1 MRIKHLDV
9 AVGHA
14 ITRRTGARIMDLH
27 TSGHRRGVVCAPHTA
42 AAEDGRAILAEGGN
56 AIEAMLAMAAS
67 IAAVYP
73 HMNHIGGD
81 GFWLIREPSGRV
93 RALMGCGRAG
103 SKATV
108 RFYRDAGFDAV
119 PARGPF
125 AALTVPGAVAAWA
138 LAQDAAKAQ
147 GGKMPLG
154 LLLAGAIRH
163 ARDGYTVTRS
173 QAALTKEKYAE
184 LETAPGFIQAF
195 LDAGKQPEVGAT
207 LKQSALAATLDHLAH
222 AGLDDFYRGDV
233 GREIAADLA
242 RIGSP
247 VTREDLASF
256 RATVEAPLSVET
268 QAGTLY
274 NAPPPTQ
281 GLASLMI
288 LALFER
294 LRVQKAETFEHV
306 HGIVEATKRAFRVRD
321 RLICDPDRLA
331 APPERFLTAK
341 FLDEEAGKIDMR
353 RAARWP
359 APQGEGDTIWM
370 GAADASGLVVSYI
383 QSLYWEFG
391 SGCVLPATGVLM
403 QNRGASFSLEPGA
416 VNALAPGRRPF
427 HTLNP
432 ALGFMTDGRV
442 LGYGTMGGDGQPQ
455 SQAAVFTRH
464 VLFKQPLD
472 RALDAPRW
480 LLGRTWGSTLTNL
493 RMESRFDGNL
503 IDRLMSAGHDVA
515 VLDEPY
521 SDTMGHAGAVVLH
534 PDGTLEGG
542 HDPRA
547 DGGAAGI

>member
-1 MRIKHLDV
+1 M
-9 AVGHA
+9 
-14 ITRRTGARIMDLH
+14 TLH
-27 TSGHRRGVVCAPHTA
+27 TAGHRRGVVCAPHA
-42 AAEDGRAILAEGGN
+42 AAVEDGRAILAEGGN

-81 GFWLIREPSGRV
+81 GFWLIREPRGNV
-93 RALMGCGRAG
+93 RALMGAGRAG
-103 SKATV
+103 AKATP
-108 RFYRDAGFDAV
+108 RLYRDAGHDEI
-119 PARGPF
+119 PARGPL
-125 AALTVPGAVAAWA
+125 AALTVPGAIAGWMLAA
-138 LAQDAAKAQ
+138 DAAKAFR
-147 GGKMPLG
+147 GRLPLD
-154 LLLAGAIRH
+154 LLLGGAIKH

-173 QAALTKEKYAE
+173 QARLSVEKLDE
-184 LETAPGFIQAF
+184 LKDVPGFTKAF
-195 LDAGKQPEVGAT
+195 LVDGKPPEAGVKLT
-207 LKQSALAATLDHLAH
+207 QSAFAATLDHLAN

-233 GREIAADLA
+233 GRELAADLE

-247 VTREDLASF
+247 VTRADLEQY
-256 RATVEAPLSVET
+256 RGWVDAPLGVSI

-281 GLASLMI
+281 GLASLII

-294 LRVQKAETFEHV
+294 LRVTEAESFNHI
-306 HGIVEATKRAFRVRD
+306 HGLVESTKRAFRVRD
-321 RLICDPDRLA
+321 RVVTDPDRLA
-331 APPERFLTAK
+331 GPLDRYLSPA
-341 FLDEEAGKIDMR
+341 FLDAEAARIDR
-353 RAARWP
+353 KKAARWP
-359 APQGEGDTIWM
+359 APPGDGDTIWM
-370 GAADASGLVVSYI
+370 GAADSSGLVVSYI

-403 QNRGASFSLEPGA
+403 QNRGASFSLDPNA
-416 VNALAPGRRPF
+416 LNALAPGRRPF

-432 ALGFMTDGRV
+432 ALAALKDGRV
-442 LGYGTMGGDGQPQ
+442 IAYGTMGGDGQPQ

-464 VLFKQPLD
+464 VTFREPLE

-480 LLGRTWGSTLTNL
+480 LLGRTWGSTITNL

-503 IDRLMSAGHDVA
+503 IDRLMAAGHDVQ

-542 HDPRA
+542 HDSRA
-547 DGGAAGI
+547 DGGAAGV